1 MECDMGTFTLL
12 DAELVDRQ
20 APVRLSSAD
29 AGYFDPDLGEPFGQT
44 FVDEKSLLSSR
55 LFGQGAALS
64 VRRYSLIDRPVP
76 R

>member
-20 APVRLSSAD
+20 APVRLSSAH

-44 FVDEKSLLSSR
+44 FVDEKSLLS
-55 LFGQGAALS
+55 
-64 VRRYSLIDRPVP
+64 
-76 R
+76 